1 MIDFL
6 AEWEPELL
14 GEGCGKIRCPDMFQ
28 EGQWHHV
35 VLVLNRAVLK
45 NSTFSMYLDGQHVNT
60 IKVNETEVYFL
71 GLDKVGVS

>member
-1 MIDFL
+1 
-6 AEWEPELL
+6 
-14 GEGCGKIRCPDMFQ
+14 MFQ